1 MLDWAPIPMIDS
13 GHGYLEAPIQPRI
26 LERSEHPVSRRDIDP
41 RVLKVL
47 YRLIDA
53 GHIAY
58 LVGGGV
64 RDLMIGR
71 RPKDFDVATSAH
83 PQEVRDLFRNSRL
96 IGRRFRLVHVFFG
109 QHNIEVAT
117 FRRRAEAVA
126 ESEDPLIRHDN
137 TFGTPEEDAFRRDFT
152 INSLFYDP
160 RTFHVIDYTG
170 AVPDLEARRIRTIG
184 DPEVR
189 MREDPVRMLRAV
201 RFAAKLG
208 FEIEAATRAAIERHR
223 EDLLNASVPRVVEE
237 IYRALGI
244 AAAARAFELMHELAL
259 FDLLLAPLAR
269 FLRAGEGAAIESA
282 TGRNLAAMGRRI
294 SAGIEPGH
302 SLVLSCLFADLCM
315 RGMPDGKPFDLLAEL
330 RMRGFA
336 RGDTERMRLVLDALP
351 HLAAPSRRT
360 RRLIQRPYFEEA
372 RAVFEIV
379 APACGGDPE
388 LLTKFLSDPEGWLE
402 HRGAEQRRVEPREP
416 APGGGGRRR
425 RRGRRGG
432 RSRHRRRGGPAM
444 PAPDVSHHGKPHANT
459 QAESTTVVRDAE
471 AADSAGAPRRSGEPL
486 ARIGQLDVKTNP
498 HDPVNGL
505 SHDLANDLAND
516 LAFDPANRPRG

>member
-1 MLDWAPIPMIDS
+1 MIDS
-13 GHGYLEAPIQPRI
+13 GHGHLQARTEPRVEPRI

-53 GHIAY
+53 GHDAY

-117 FRRRAEAVA
+117 FRRRAEDVP

-160 RTFHVIDYTG
+160 RSFHVIDYAG
-170 AVPDLEARRIRTIG
+170 GVADLEARLIRTIG

-208 FEIEAATRAAIERHR
+208 FEIEPATRAAIERHR

-269 FLRAGEGAAIESA
+269 FLRAGEGPAPHSA

-294 SAGIEPGH
+294 SAGMEPAH
-302 SLVLSCLFADLCM
+302 SLVLACLFADLCM
-315 RGMPDGKPFDLLAEL
+315 RGMPNGERLDLLAEL

-336 RGDTERMRLVLDALP
+336 RGDTERMRLVLEALP
-351 HLAAPSRRT
+351 HLIEPSRRT
-360 RRLIQRPYFEEA
+360 RRLIQRPYFDEA
-372 RAVFEIV
+372 RAVFDIV

-388 LLTKFLSDPEGWLE
+388 GLASFLSDPEAWLE
-402 HRGAEQRRVEPREP
+402 GRNAEQRRVEPRE
-416 APGGGGRRR
+416 AGAGSGTGGRRR

-432 RSRHRRRGGPAM
+432 RSRHGRRGGAAAHPVGASHNGETRSHGEGEQPAQTR
-444 PAPDVSHHGKPHANT
+444 HAE
-459 QAESTTVVRDAE
+459 A
-471 AADSAGAPRRSGEPL
+471 AADSAGVPPRSEEPV
-486 ARIGQLDVKTNP
+486 GP
-498 HDPVNGL
+498 
-505 SHDLANDLAND
+505 
-516 LAFDPANRPRG
+516 FDPSSRPRG

>member
-1 MLDWAPIPMIDS
+1 MIDS
-13 GHGYLEAPIQPRI
+13 GHDDLEAHTEPRI

-53 GHIAY
+53 GHAAY

-117 FRRRAEAVA
+117 FRRRAEDVP

-152 INSLFYDP
+152 INSLFYNP
-160 RTFHVIDYTG
+160 RSFQVIDYAG
-170 AVPDLEARRIRTIG
+170 GVADLEARLIRTIG

-208 FEIEAATRAAIERHR
+208 FEIEPATRAAIERHR

-244 AAAARAFELMHELAL
+244 AAAATRVRADA
-259 FDLLLAPLAR
+259 
-269 FLRAGEGAAIESA
+269 RAGAVRPSAARSHVSCVPARGWCSRARPGGIWPRWAGGLRPGRSPRTRSCWPACSRTFASVGCRAASRWTCWRSFDCAALPAAI
-282 TGRNLAAMGRRI
+282 
-294 SAGIEPGH
+294 
-302 SLVLSCLFADLCM
+302 
-315 RGMPDGKPFDLLAEL
+315 
-330 RMRGFA
+330 
-336 RGDTERMRLVLDALP
+336 
-351 HLAAPSRRT
+351 
-360 RRLIQRPYFEEA
+360 
-372 RAVFEIV
+372 
-379 APACGGDPE
+379 
-388 LLTKFLSDPEGWLE
+388 
-402 HRGAEQRRVEPREP
+402 
-416 APGGGGRRR
+416 
-425 RRGRRGG
+425 
-432 RSRHRRRGGPAM
+432 
-444 PAPDVSHHGKPHANT
+444 
-459 QAESTTVVRDAE
+459 
-471 AADSAGAPRRSGEPL
+471 RSGCGSCWKPC
-486 ARIGQLDVKTNP
+486 RI
-498 HDPVNGL
+498 
-505 SHDLANDLAND
+505 
-516 LAFDPANRPRG
+516 

>member
-1 MLDWAPIPMIDS
+1 MKRRGARARLGRTLMIDS
-13 GHGYLEAPIQPRI
+13 GHDDLEAHTEPRI

-53 GHIAY
+53 GHAAY

-117 FRRRAEAVA
+117 FRRRAEDVP

-152 INSLFYDP
+152 INSLFYNP
-160 RTFHVIDYTG
+160 RSFQVIDYAG
-170 AVPDLEARRIRTIG
+170 GVADLEARLIRTIG

-208 FEIEAATRAAIERHR
+208 FEIEPATRAAIERHR

-269 FLRAGEGAAIESA
+269 FLRAGEGRCSRARPGGTWPRWAGGLRP
-282 TGRNLAAMGRRI
+282 GR
-294 SAGIEPGH
+294 SP
-302 SLVLSCLFADLCM
+302 
-315 RGMPDGKPFDLLAEL
+315 
-330 RMRGFA
+330 
-336 RGDTERMRLVLDALP
+336 
-351 HLAAPSRRT
+351 RT
-360 RRLIQRPYFEEA
+360 RSCW
-372 RAVFEIV
+372 
-379 APACGGDPE
+379 PACSRTFASVGCRAASRW
-388 LLTKFLSDPEGWLE
+388 TCW
-402 HRGAEQRRVEPREP
+402 
-416 APGGGGRRR
+416 
-425 RRGRRGG
+425 
-432 RSRHRRRGGPAM
+432 RS
-444 PAPDVSHHGKPHANT
+444 
-459 QAESTTVVRDAE
+459 
-471 AADSAGAPRRSGEPL
+471 
-486 ARIGQLDVKTNP
+486 
-498 HDPVNGL
+498 
-505 SHDLANDLAND
+505 
-516 LAFDPANRPRG
+516 